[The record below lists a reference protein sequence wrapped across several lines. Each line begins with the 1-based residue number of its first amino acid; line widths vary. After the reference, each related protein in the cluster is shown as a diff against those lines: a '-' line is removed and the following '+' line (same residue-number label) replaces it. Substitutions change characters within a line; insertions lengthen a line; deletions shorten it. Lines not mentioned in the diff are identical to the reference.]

1 MKAVETD
8 AGSLDGL
15 NVPDGNRIQ
24 ILYTLEGCP
33 LDLLQVSTVYPRQLA
48 WLSEPT
54 IRD

>member
-8 AGSLDGL
+8 AGSLD
-15 NVPDGNRIQ
+15 
-24 ILYTLEGCP
+24 GCP